1 MRFVIIS
8 FAVLGFAFWELSG
21 GADFEP
27 RGMRPAKPERVAAK
41 TVEKAEP
48 LVQVEPAKLV
58 AKVSLTPYTPEP
70 APVEK
75 AILTSEEQLERLAR
89 ARASLSKGLTLFD
102 DDTETGTLTLAS
114 LTGGLRALEVEPG
127 EPEPETA
134 LASSTTET
142 QPFDRSAPDLREIT
156 GSRVNMRDGP
166 GTIYPVIN
174 RLTVG
179 HKVEVLDDSGTGW
192 LRLRVLP
199 EQQIGW
205 IAASLVSKKPN

>member
-27 RGMRPAKPERVAAK
+27 RGLRPAKPERVAAQPAAK
-41 TVEKAEP
+41 PEP

-58 AKVSLTPYTPEP
+58 AKVSLTPYTPGP
-70 APVEK
+70 TPVEK
-75 AILTSEEQLERLAR
+75 AAPTSQEQLERLAR
-89 ARASLSKGLTLFD
+89 ARASLNKGLTLFD
-102 DDTETGTLTLAS
+102 DDAAQGGTLTLAS
-114 LTGGLRALEVEPG
+114 LEGGILALGVEPG
-127 EPEPETA
+127 EPEPE
-134 LASSTTET
+134 STPQTFT
-142 QPFDRSAPDLREIT
+142 YDRPAPDLREIT

-166 GTIYPVIN
+166 GTLYPVIS
-174 RLTVG
+174 RLTLG

-205 IAASLVSKKPN
+205 IAASLVSKKSN

>member
-27 RGMRPAKPERVAAK
+27 RGMRPAKPERVATK

-48 LVQVEPAKLV
+48 LVQVEPANLV
-58 AKVSLTPYTPEP
+58 AKVSLTPYAPDP

-89 ARASLSKGLTLFD
+89 ARASLNKGLTLFED
-102 DDTETGTLTLAS
+102 DAAQGGTLTLAS
-114 LTGGLRALEVEPG
+114 LQGGLLALEVEPG

-134 LASSTTET
+134 TET
-142 QPFDRSAPDLREIT
+142 FAYERPAPDLREIT

-166 GTIYPVIN
+166 GTLYPVIN
-174 RLTVG
+174 RLTLG

-205 IAASLVSKKPN
+205 IATSLVSKKSN